1 MHMGLTFDLADDTNF
16 AAARIKVVGVGGAGG
31 NAIRTMIESQVSDVE
46 FVVANTDIQALA
58 ANPADQKIQL
68 GRALTKGLGAG
79 ANPEIGK
86 KAAMEDIQ
94 LIQEYLQG
102 ADMVFVTA
110 GMGGGTGTGAA
121 SVIAQVARDL
131 GALTVGVVTKPF
143 RFEGRRRQKQAD
155 LGLEELANHVDT
167 LITIPNEKLLVLD
180 DPSMTLTDAFRKA
193 DEVLVNAV
201 QGISDLIQQNGVVN
215 VDFADVKAIMSN
227 MGMALMGIGYGRGDN
242 RAMDAARAAINSPLL
257 DNMSVQGATGILIN
271 FMGGPD
277 MRLAEVN
284 EAATMIMDEANED
297 ANIIFGSVI
306 NQDMRDMI
314 KVTVI
319 ATGFGRTEAPAAEAP
334 RVAQVQRNILTPQ
347 SVMAAPARSNYMP
360 PVQSQPVMRERP
372 MQAAVGHDA
381 RQDARHES
389 RRASSPAPQNV
400 APQPRASRPSQAA
413 SLREDEWDIPTFLRN
428 SGRDD

>member
-1 MHMGLTFDLADDTNF
+1 MALTFDLAEDSNF

-58 ANPADQKIQL
+58 SNPAEQKIQL

-121 SVIAQVARDL
+121 PVIAQVARDL

-143 RFEGRRRQKQAD
+143 GFEGRRRSKQAA

-167 LITIPNEKLLVLD
+167 LITIPNQNLLSLGD
-180 DPSMTLTDAFRKA
+180 ADMTLTDGFRKA

-227 MGMALMGIGYGRGDN
+227 MGMALMGIGYGRGDR
-242 RAMDAARAAINSPLL
+242 RAMDAATAAINSPLL

-277 MRLAEVN
+277 MRLSEVN
-284 EAATMIMDEANED
+284 EAATMIMDAANED

-306 NQDMRDMI
+306 NPDMRDMI

-319 ATGFGRTEAPAAEAP
+319 ATGFGRVEQQETMVKVAAAPKHIVAP
-334 RVAQVQRNILTPQ
+334 QQ
-347 SVMAAPARSNYMP
+347 VMAAPARQPYAP
-360 PVQSQPVMRERP
+360 PVQAQPVMRQTQNQMP
-372 MQAAVGHDA
+372 VAAGHDV
-381 RQDARHES
+381 Q
-389 RRASSPAPQNV
+389 RRGSV
-400 APQPRASRPSQAA
+400 APQAQMPSQRPSRPAQPVAN
-413 SLREDEWDIPTFLRN
+413 LREDEWDIPTFLRN
-428 SGRDD
+428 SGREE

>member
-1 MHMGLTFDLADDTNF
+1 MALTFDLAEDTNF

-58 ANPADQKIQL
+58 SNPAEHKIQL
-68 GRALTKGLGAG
+68 GRSLTKGLGAG

-121 SVIAQVARDL
+121 PVIAQVARDL

-143 RFEGRRRQKQAD
+143 GFEGRRRSKQAC

-167 LITIPNEKLLVLD
+167 LITIPNEKLLQLGD
-180 DPSMTLTDAFRKA
+180 AEMTLTDGFRKA

-227 MGMALMGIGYGRGDN
+227 MGMALMGIGYGRGDR
-242 RAMDAARAAINSPLL
+242 RAMDAANAAINSPLL

-284 EAATMIMDEANED
+284 EAATMIMDSANED

-306 NQDMRDMI
+306 NPDMRDMI

-319 ATGFGRTEAPAAEAP
+319 ATGFGRVEQSEPLIK
-334 RVAQVQRNILTPQ
+334 VAQAPKSIVTPQ
-347 SVMAAPARSNYMP
+347 QVMATPPRQAYAP
-360 PVQSQPVMRERP
+360 PVQSQPVMRQTQNQ
-372 MQAAVGHDA
+372 MAVGHDV
-381 RQDARHES
+381 Q
-389 RRASSPAPQNV
+389 RRATMPPQAQAPAQRP
-400 APQPRASRPSQAA
+400 SRPAQPVAN
-413 SLREDEWDIPTFLRN
+413 LREDEWDIPTFLRN
-428 SGRDD
+428 SGRDE

>member
-1 MHMGLTFDLADDTNF
+1 MALSFEMAEDNNF

-58 ANPADQKIQL
+58 GNPAEQKIQL
-68 GRALTKGLGAG
+68 GRSLTRGLGAG

-94 LIQEYLQG
+94 LIQEHLQG

-121 SVIAQVARDL
+121 PVIAQVARDL

-143 RFEGRRRQKQAD
+143 RFEGRRRSKQAD
-155 LGLEELANHVDT
+155 TGLEELANHVDT
-167 LITIPNEKLLVLD
+167 LITIPNEKLLGLD
-180 DPSMTLTDAFRKA
+180 DPAMTLTDGFRKA

-227 MGMALMGIGYGRGDN
+227 MGMALMGIGYGRGDR
-242 RAMDAARAAINSPLL
+242 RAMDAAHAAINSPLL

-284 EAATMIMDEANED
+284 EAATMIMDSANED

-306 NQDMRDMI
+306 NPDMRDMI

-319 ATGFGRTEAPAAEAP
+319 ATGFGRIEQTEQTAVAAQRA
-334 RVAQVQRNILTPQ
+334 VAVPKNIVTPQ
-347 SVMAAPARSNYMP
+347 VMMQTPQRLPYAP
-360 PVQSQPVMRERP
+360 PVQAQAPVRQAQPM
-372 MQAAVGHDA
+372 AAAAGHDMTPRRSSMPPQAQAPQPAMQRQA
-381 RQDARHES
+381 R
-389 RRASSPAPQNV
+389 PAPQPVN
-400 APQPRASRPSQAA
+400 
-413 SLREDEWDIPTFLRN
+413 LREDEWDIPTFLRN
-428 SGRDD
+428 SGRDE

>member
-1 MHMGLTFDLADDTNF
+1 MALTFDLAEDNNF

-58 ANPADQKIQL
+58 SNPAEQKIQL

-121 SVIAQVARDL
+121 PVIAQVARDL

-143 RFEGRRRQKQAD
+143 GFEGRRRSKQAA

-167 LITIPNEKLLVLD
+167 LITIPNQNLLSLGD
-180 DPSMTLTDAFRKA
+180 ADMTLTDGFRKA

-227 MGMALMGIGYGRGDN
+227 MGMALMGIGYGRGDR
-242 RAMDAARAAINSPLL
+242 RAMDAATAAINSPLL

-277 MRLAEVN
+277 MKLSEVN
-284 EAATMIMDEANED
+284 EAATMIMDAANED

-306 NQDMRDMI
+306 NPDMRDMI

-319 ATGFGRTEAPAAEAP
+319 ATGFGRIEQQEPLVK
-334 RVAQVQRNILTPQ
+334 VAQAPKHIVTPQ
-347 SVMAAPARSNYMP
+347 QVMSAPARQPYAP
-360 PVQSQPVMRERP
+360 PVQAQPVMRQTQNQMP
-372 MQAAVGHDA
+372 VAAGHDVQRRGSVPPQAQMPSQRPA
-381 RQDARHES
+381 RQAQ
-389 RRASSPAPQNV
+389 PV
-400 APQPRASRPSQAA
+400 AN
-413 SLREDEWDIPTFLRN
+413 LREDEWDIPTFLRN
-428 SGRDD
+428 SGREE

>member
-1 MHMGLTFDLADDTNF
+1 MALTFDLAEENNF

-58 ANPADQKIQL
+58 SNPAEHKIQL
-68 GRALTKGLGAG
+68 GRSLTKGLGAG
-79 ANPEIGK
+79 ANPDMGK

-121 SVIAQVARDL
+121 PVIAQVARDL

-143 RFEGRRRQKQAD
+143 GFEGRRRAKQAE
-155 LGLEELANHVDT
+155 LGLAELAEHVDT
-167 LITIPNEKLLVLD
+167 LITIPNEKLLLLGD
-180 DPSMTLTDAFRKA
+180 AEMTLTDGFRKA

-227 MGMALMGIGYGRGDN
+227 MGMALMGIGYGRGDR
-242 RAMDAARAAINSPLL
+242 RAMDAANAAINSPLL

-284 EAATMIMDEANED
+284 EAATMIMDAANED

-306 NQDMRDMI
+306 NPDMRDMI

-319 ATGFGRTEAPAAEAP
+319 ATGFGRAETAAEPVRTVQAP
-334 RVAQVQRNILTPQ
+334 KSIVTPQ
-347 SVMAAPARSNYMP
+347 AVMAAPPRPAYAP
-360 PVQSQPVMRERP
+360 PVQSQPAMRQEQRP
-372 MQAAVGHDA
+372 AAAAVGYDIP
-381 RQDARHES
+381 S
-389 RRASSPAPQNV
+389 RRGSSMPAQQHAPVQHGAPAQRPSRPAPV
-400 APQPRASRPSQAA
+400 AN
-413 SLREDEWDIPTFLRN
+413 LREDEWDIPTFLRN
-428 SGRDD
+428 SGRDE

>member
-1 MHMGLTFDLADDTNF
+1 MGLTFDLADDTNF

-58 ANPADQKIQL
+58 SNPAEHKIQL

-94 LIQEYLQG
+94 VIQEYLQG

-121 SVIAQVARDL
+121 AVIAQVARDL
-131 GALTVGVVTKPF
+131 GALTVGVVTRPF
-143 RFEGRRRQKQAD
+143 RFEGRRRSKQAE

-167 LITIPNEKLLVLD
+167 LITIPNEKLLGLD
-180 DPSMTLTDAFRKA
+180 DPGMTLTDAFRKA

-227 MGMALMGIGYGRGDN
+227 MGMALMGIGYGKGDR
-242 RAMDAARAAINSPLL
+242 RAMDAATAAINSPLL
-257 DNMSVQGATGILIN
+257 DNMNVAGATGILIN

-277 MRLAEVN
+277 MRLSEVN
-284 EAATMIMDEANED
+284 EAATMIMDTANED

-306 NQDMRDMI
+306 NPDMRDMI

-319 ATGFGRTEAPAAEAP
+319 ATGFGRAEAAVVE
-334 RVAQVQRNILTPQ
+334 RVAPVQKHIIDPKTMMQQRSQ
-347 SVMAAPARSNYMP
+347 YAPPIQAQP
-360 PVQSQPVMRERP
+360 PVQRQVA
-372 MQAAVGHDA
+372 AAVG
-381 RQDARHES
+381 QDIRPDPRLEARHE
-389 RRASSPAPQNV
+389 
-400 APQPRASRPSQAA
+400 PRRPSQPAPAPVAAAPTRRQAPVA

-428 SGRDD
+428 SGRDE

>member
-1 MHMGLTFDLADDTNF
+1 MALTFDLAEDTNF

-58 ANPADQKIQL
+58 SNPAEQKIQL
-68 GRALTKGLGAG
+68 GRSLTKGLGAG

-121 SVIAQVARDL
+121 PVIAQVARDL

-143 RFEGRRRQKQAD
+143 GFEGRRRSKQAM

-167 LITIPNEKLLVLD
+167 LITIPNEKLLQLGD
-180 DPSMTLTDAFRKA
+180 QEMTLTDGFRKA

-227 MGMALMGIGYGRGDN
+227 MGMALMGIGYGRGDR
-242 RAMDAARAAINSPLL
+242 RAMDAANAAINSPLL

-284 EAATMIMDEANED
+284 EAATMIMDSANED

-306 NQDMRDMI
+306 NPDMRDMI

-319 ATGFGRTEAPAAEAP
+319 ATGFGRAEQP
-334 RVAQVQRNILTPQ
+334 SEPVRVAQAPKHVVTPQ
-347 SVMAAPARSNYMP
+347 VMMQAPQRPAYAP
-360 PVQSQPVMRERP
+360 PVQSQPVMRQER
-372 MQAAVGHDA
+372 QVAAAAVGHDIG
-381 RQDARHES
+381 
-389 RRASSPAPQNV
+389 RRAAMPAQ
-400 APQPRASRPSQAA
+400 AAQQPSQRPSRPAGPPVA
-413 SLREDEWDIPTFLRN
+413 NLREDEWDIPTFLRN
-428 SGRDD
+428 SGRDE

>member
-1 MHMGLTFDLADDTNF
+1 MGLTFDLADDTNF

-58 ANPADQKIQL
+58 SNPAENKIQL

-94 LIQEYLQG
+94 VIQEYLQG

-121 SVIAQVARDL
+121 AVIAQVARDL
-131 GALTVGVVTKPF
+131 GALTVGVVTRPF
-143 RFEGRRRQKQAD
+143 RFEGRRRSKQAE

-167 LITIPNEKLLVLD
+167 LITIPNEKLLGLD
-180 DPSMTLTDAFRKA
+180 DPGMTLTDAFRKA

-227 MGMALMGIGYGRGDN
+227 MGMALMGIGYGKGDR
-242 RAMDAARAAINSPLL
+242 RAMDAATAAINSPLL
-257 DNMSVQGATGILIN
+257 DNMNVAGATGILIN

-277 MRLAEVN
+277 MRLSEVN
-284 EAATMIMDEANED
+284 EAATMIMDTANED

-306 NQDMRDMI
+306 NPDMRDMI

-319 ATGFGRTEAPAAEAP
+319 ATGFGRADAPAIERPVSAP
-334 RVAQVQRNILTPQ
+334 KHILTPQ
-347 SVMAAPARSNYMP
+347 TMMQPRVSYAPPIQAQQ
-360 PVQSQPVMRERP
+360 PVQRQAA
-372 MQAAVGHDA
+372 AAVGHDV
-381 RQDARHES
+381 RHEPRHEVRHEP
-389 RRASSPAPQNV
+389 RRASQPAPSPAPA
-400 APQPRASRPSQAA
+400 APTRRQAPVA

-428 SGRDD
+428 SGRDE

>member
-1 MHMGLTFDLADDTNF
+1 MGLTFDLADDTNF

-58 ANPADQKIQL
+58 SNPAEHKIQL

-94 LIQEYLQG
+94 VIQEYLQG

-121 SVIAQVARDL
+121 AVIAQVARDL
-131 GALTVGVVTKPF
+131 GALTVGVVTRPF
-143 RFEGRRRQKQAD
+143 RFEGRRRSTQAE

-167 LITIPNEKLLVLD
+167 LITIPNEKLLGLD
-180 DPSMTLTDAFRKA
+180 DPGMTLTDAFRKA

-227 MGMALMGIGYGRGDN
+227 MGMALMGIGYGKGDR
-242 RAMDAARAAINSPLL
+242 RAMDAATAAINSPLL
-257 DNMSVQGATGILIN
+257 DNMNVAGATGILIN

-277 MRLAEVN
+277 MRLSEVN
-284 EAATMIMDEANED
+284 EAATMIMDTANED

-306 NQDMRDMI
+306 NPDMRDMI

-319 ATGFGRTEAPAAEAP
+319 ATGFGRADAPAIERPAAAP
-334 RVAQVQRNILTPQ
+334 KHILTPQ
-347 SVMAAPARSNYMP
+347 TMMQPRVSYAPPIQAQQ
-360 PVQSQPVMRERP
+360 PVQRQAA
-372 MQAAVGHDA
+372 AAVGHDV
-381 RQDARHES
+381 RHEPRHEP
-389 RRASSPAPQNV
+389 RRASQPAPSPV
-400 APQPRASRPSQAA
+400 AAAPTRRQAPVA

-428 SGRDD
+428 SGRDE